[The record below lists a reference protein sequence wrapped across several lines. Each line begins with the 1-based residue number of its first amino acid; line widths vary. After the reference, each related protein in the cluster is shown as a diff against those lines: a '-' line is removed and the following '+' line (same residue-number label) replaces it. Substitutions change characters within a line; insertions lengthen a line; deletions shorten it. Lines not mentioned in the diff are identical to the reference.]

1 MLSRNP
7 EWSTELSTFEAEAAW
22 IIGDWPT
29 VEQVGD
35 RGPPIA
41 QVLLAAH
48 QRDDIGPAIKAARRD
63 LGRAINSHSFARSYD
78 PVLQLHLLREIEM
91 IHTTDQSISSV
102 RDPVN
107 RTVIVQNHARQLN
120 ASLGDRFD
128 TAAPAFRVREA
139 ILSMRRTAFKL
150 STTPLLKPDIGL
162 AWITSA
168 KIARKAGYEQT
179 AYSATLQA
187 QQVDAP
193 FTFLQQAKLSRVN
206 GGAYKA
212 LTELENAVQPLL
224 NQQTT
229 DEWRKTEDDFARDRN
244 LAKVSLEGGLKIRK
258 AKTDLFFRQYCVR
271 HVGRMRRTVSM
282 PTRSSGVINR
292 QSHSHRGR

>member
-1 MLSRNP
+1 MLSRTP
-7 EWSTELSTFEAEAAW
+7 AWSDELSTFEAEAAW
-22 IIGDWPT
+22 IIGDWST
-29 VEQVGD
+29 VEQVGN

-48 QRDDIGPAIKAARRD
+48 QRNDIAPAVKSARRD

-78 PVLQLHLLREIEM
+78 PILQLHLLREIEM
-91 IHTTDQSISSV
+91 IHQTDQAISSV

-107 RTVIVQNHARQLN
+107 RGIITHNHARQLN
-120 ASLGDRFD
+120 LSLSDRFD

-139 ILSMRRTAFKL
+139 ILSMRRTAFAL
-150 STTPLLKPDIGL
+150 SVTPLLKPDIGL
-162 AWITSA
+162 AWITSS

-193 FTFLQQAKLSRVN
+193 FTFLQQAKLSRVH

-224 NQQTT
+224 NQPAGHQ
-229 DEWRKTEDDFARDRN
+229 WNSAEDNFARDRN
-244 LAKVSLEGGLKIRK
+244 LAKVRFSS
-258 AKTDLFFRQYCVR
+258 T
-271 HVGRMRRTVSM
+271 RR
-282 PTRSSGVINR
+282 SG
-292 QSHSHRGR
+292 

>member
-7 EWSTELSTFEAEAAW
+7 TWSTELAAFETEAAW
-22 IIGDWPT
+22 IIGDWAT

-41 QVLLAAH
+41 QVLLAVQ
-48 QRDDIGPAIKAARRD
+48 QRKDIEPVIKAARQD

-78 PVLQLHLLREIEM
+78 PVLQLHLLREIQM
-91 IHTTDQSISSV
+91 IHSADKAIYST

-107 RTVIVQNHARQLN
+107 RKVIMEQHAQQLTS
-120 ASLGDRFD
+120 SLSDRFD

-139 ILSMRRTAFKL
+139 ILSMRRTAFSL
-150 STTPLLKPDIGL
+150 ATTDLLRPDIGI
-162 AWITSA
+162 AWITSS

-187 QQVDAP
+187 QQIDAP
-193 FTFLQQAKLSRVN
+193 FTFLQQAKLSRVH

-212 LTELENAVQPLL
+212 LTELENAVKPLVA
-224 NQQTT
+224 
-229 DEWRKTEDDFARDRN
+229 RKLKAERASGRQVRDPD
-244 LAKVSLEGGLKIRK
+244 LAKVCPS
-258 AKTDLFFRQYCVR
+258 
-271 HVGRMRRTVSM
+271 
-282 PTRSSGVINR
+282 
-292 QSHSHRGR
+292 